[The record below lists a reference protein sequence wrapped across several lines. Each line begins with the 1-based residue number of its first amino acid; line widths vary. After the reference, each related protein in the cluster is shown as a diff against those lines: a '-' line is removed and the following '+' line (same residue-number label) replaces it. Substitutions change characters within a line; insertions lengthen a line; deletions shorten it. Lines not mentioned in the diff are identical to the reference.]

1 MGDSAPLATQLES
14 RATRLSEGWRPSVDV
29 DAGLR
34 GAAAEA
40 ESPFKFGAERRPV
53 FLRTPR
59 GAADLPPEEAL
70 VLGRAQRP
78 AVLRGGDT
86 VPRLRIDEAPIKI
99 SGTPKIDVD
108 AGLAEAAPAAKQP
121 LYPKELKL
129 DDLFTRAA
137 EERPV
142 HLAGDVFRTG
152 KAEASAAG
160 PIRLTDIGIDAD
172 AGLTAEVASKRAIG
186 LARTGP
192 RPVEL
197 LNPNAGVGAEAE
209 GVDVLGLSRSKRGLR
224 PVEFSPDGDLS
235 AFETV
240 SPIKINKGE
249 VGIGSAPLAAKPVTP
264 PTIATWLERQAGEH
278 ALRSAGADKALVRR
292 LDRFAP
298 GGHEGVGKLLAEEA
312 PALVGKQ
319 RVGQMSKELWQE
331 AAVKGKQTYGKAMDA
346 VIESGSKAGNTIR
359 AADVIDEIRAVSK
372 PFREDFA
379 HIGKADIVKRID
391 GFADDVARRSG
402 LIDEA
407 GAVINVDAQISLKEL
422 HGIRRSADDLWAG
435 NKINPIATPIKGVR
449 DAVDARL
456 VSELERAGGEELK
469 TAWKDATVRWQAFHA
484 LEKAAANASAKSGA
498 NQFLSLTDSIFSAAG
513 STAGSL
519 VGGPIGAMAGGAVA
533 GLASKMFRARFD
545 ALAADA
551 LLRASQLGAARQLT
565 GAVDAQIESGVR
577 GFLAGTG
584 SGGKG
589 EFAAALPQGAKAG
602 QVTRTEF
609 EKLTQQVANAAAA
622 RKSSPGFA
630 EQEASKKLGAF
641 AAAAPNVTAI
651 LANRHAAAVDFLSA
665 SMPRARVDESAMYV
679 PSSLPS
685 PKTLSPEELRWVR
698 RHEATTDPM
707 GVIRDMQ
714 KGRVTHDQ
722 IDALKAVYPSLYR
735 QVKTRMIES
744 VQGHGKAVSVEQATQ
759 LGILLGEPT
768 HFMLRPEYLAAMQAS
783 KGAAVPVAQAEGP
796 AAAGPRGKPD
806 FATDAPERATTMQED
821 IEK

>member
-1 MGDSAPLATQLES
+1 MAGPATAPTARVPVKTADGRVGTVEAKDVAGLIDSGGKKISDRQYSEQQRKIDLEAKYEEGSVAERFEGAYAPGVAARLRGFTAGLSDVGLVEGAKLVSPDLGERVRQKLGEYKEYAPVESKVGEILGLTAGVAASGGARAGLSPAGAIARVGAATERAVIGELGGMAGRGLAERAVMRSAALGTAGALEGG
-14 RATRLSEGWRPSVDV
+14 AYGVGHTLSEASLGNHEVTADKLL
-29 DAGLR
+29 AGAKG
-34 GAAAEA
+34 GALYGLVG
-40 ESPFKFGAERRPV
+40 GA
-53 FLRTPR
+53 
-59 GAADLPPEEAL
+59 
-70 VLGRAQRP
+70 VLGGGSELVGGA
-78 AVLRGGDT
+78 LRGGLT
-86 VPRLRIDEAPIKI
+86 TFARAESGE
-99 SGTPKIDVD
+99 SGT
-108 AGLAEAAPAAKQP
+108 
-121 LYPKELKL
+121 
-129 DDLFTRAA
+129 
-137 EERPV
+137 
-142 HLAGDVFRTG
+142 
-152 KAEASAAG
+152 
-160 PIRLTDIGIDAD
+160 
-172 AGLTAEVASKRAIG
+172 VASM
-186 LARTGP
+186 
-192 RPVEL
+192 
-197 LNPNAGVGAEAE
+197 
-209 GVDVLGLSRSKRGLR
+209 
-224 PVEFSPDGDLS
+224 
-235 AFETV
+235 
-240 SPIKINKGE
+240 
-249 VGIGSAPLAAKPVTP
+249 
-264 PTIATWLERQAGEH
+264 LERKAGEFT
-278 ALRSAGADKALVRR
+278 LRSAGADKTLIRK

-331 AAVKGKQTYGKAMDA
+331 AAIKGKQTYGHAMDA
-346 VIESGSKAGNTIR
+346 VLESGTKAGGSVR
-359 AADVIDEIRAVSK
+359 VADVVDDIRAVSK
-372 PFREDFA
+372 PFRDDYA
-379 HIGKADIVKRID
+379 NLAKAGVVKQID
-391 GFADDVARRSG
+391 GFADQVARRAG
-402 LIDEA
+402 LLDEA
-407 GAVINVDAQISLKEL
+407 GAVINADARISLKEL
-422 HGIRRSADDLWAG
+422 HGIRRAADDLWAG

-449 DAVDARL
+449 DAVDGRL

-469 TAWKDATVRWQAFHA
+469 TAWKDATTRWQAFHA

-498 NQFLSLTDSIFSAAG
+498 NQFLSLTDKIFAAAG
-513 STAGSL
+513 SAVGSV
-519 VGGPIGAMAGGAVA
+519 VGGGPVGALLGGAVT
-533 GLASKMFRARFD
+533 GLASKALRSRFD
-545 ALAADA
+545 AVAADA
-551 LLRASQLGAARQLT
+551 LLKASQLGAARRLT

-641 AAAAPNVTAI
+641 ATAAPNVTAI

-722 IDALKAVYPSLYR
+722 IDALKAVYPSLYQ

-744 VQGHGKAVSVEQATQ
+744 VQGRGKAVSVEQATQ

>member
-1 MGDSAPLATQLES
+1 M
-14 RATRLSEGWRPSVDV
+14 
-29 DAGLR
+29 
-34 GAAAEA
+34 
-40 ESPFKFGAERRPV
+40 
-53 FLRTPR
+53 
-59 GAADLPPEEAL
+59 
-70 VLGRAQRP
+70 
-78 AVLRGGDT
+78 LRGGDT
-86 VPRLRIDEAPIKI
+86 VPRLQIDEAPIKI

-108 AGLAEAAPAAKQP
+108 AGLAEAAPAARQP

-240 SPIKINKGE
+240 SPIKISKGE
-249 VGIGSAPLAAKPVTP
+249 VGIGPASLATKPAAP
-264 PTIATWLERQAGEH
+264 PTLATWLERQAGEH

-319 RVGQMSKELWQE
+319 RVGQMTKELWQE
-331 AAVKGKQTYGKAMDA
+331 AAIKGKQTYGHAMDA
-346 VIESGSKAGNTIR
+346 VLESGTKAGGSVR
-359 AADVIDEIRAVSK
+359 VADVVDDIRAVSK
-372 PFREDFA
+372 PFRDDYA
-379 HIGKADIVKRID
+379 NLAKAGVVKQID
-391 GFADDVARRSG
+391 GFADQVARRAG
-402 LIDEA
+402 LLDEA
-407 GAVINVDAQISLKEL
+407 GAVINADARISLKEL
-422 HGIRRSADDLWAG
+422 HGIRRAADDLWAG

-449 DAVDARL
+449 DAVDGRL

-498 NQFLSLTDSIFSAAG
+498 NQFLSLTDKIFAAAG
-513 STAGSL
+513 SAVGSV
-519 VGGPIGAMAGGAVA
+519 VGGGPVGALLGGAVT
-533 GLASKMFRARFD
+533 GLASKALRSRFD
-545 ALAADA
+545 AVAADA
-551 LLRASQLGAARQLT
+551 LLKASQLGAARQLT

-589 EFAAALPQGAKAG
+589 ELAAALPQGAKAG

-722 IDALKAVYPSLYR
+722 IDALKAVYPSLYQ
-735 QVKTRMIES
+735 QVRDRMIES
-744 VQGHGKAVSVEQATQ
+744 IQKRGKSVTVEQATQ

-768 HFMLRPEYLAAMQAS
+768 HFTLRPEYLAAMQTS
-783 KGAAVPVAQAEGP
+783 KGPAPAEPVEHG
-796 AAAGPRGKPD
+796 GRSRGKPD
-806 FATDAPERATTMQED
+806 FDTGTAERAATMQED